1 MNEVILDVYI
11 AISILIAITD
21 VYLGVQSLKK
31 NRTTGR
37 FLGFACIA
45 AAVVDISYL
54 ISILDETYLLM
65 SVMSSIY
72 FISIDFMLV
81 CLLIF
86 VVYFIKGEF
95 SKTGRIAIKVC
106 CLYSLYELVIFAI
119 NPFCEI
125 AIGYT
130 GRDTFIAKYN
140 YDMKPLYCMHL
151 VFSYLIVVAVLFLL
165 IRKMC
170 RIPKEYRAQYRYVI
184 LGIFAIVLVN
194 AIFLFLPGDN
204 VYNLLDYSICGYSLI
219 SFLIYWSCFNYSTHG
234 MLNRLKT
241 YVFENI
247 SQGIVLFDYDDNL
260 ILHNERADYFL
271 GEALGECE
279 KLQEFLETYKLS
291 VNLTAEDESF
301 SLQCYIK
308 GEEEEHPLRCD
319 IRRLDNK
326 QGRKLGR
333 MFVFSD
339 IALETDMLTGF
350 QKWESF
356 QQLAVE
362 EQEHFTF
369 PVGVAICDIN
379 SLSVINSTMGSHVGD
394 QKIHMLADIMRKC
407 FPERTYYVRGVD
419 ANLIALCSR
428 SSEEEMFRCLSEVR
442 ELYDGSI
449 QYAASVVI
457 DESQNIADV
466 IQDTAQAMRTK
477 KLVDQKSI
485 HSDMLTSLIRALEE
499 CDSDT
504 EQHVRRTQ
512 IMGAELGKR
521 IELTDIQQSKLALL
535 CLLHDIG
542 KIGVPM
548 EILNKP
554 GKLTEEEW
562 KIMRSH
568 VEKGYEIA
576 NSNTELKQIAEEIRH
591 HHERWDGNGYPD
603 GLSRESIPILSRV
616 IAVVDAFDAMT
627 NDRAYRPAMPV
638 SEAVEELRRCAGG
651 QFDPFIVSEFIQL
664 VSEKYSDLI
673 KESDIT
679 RIEEKETG
687 VQPEATDDSHL
698 EEVFSVHTIPYSRY
712 LVDESWNIIS
722 VDDNFE
728 MLTGYTREDVEN
740 NVMNQLDLIPEAE
753 RTEYLCRT
761 NANIAKS
768 TFVFQ
773 EHRIH
778 RKDGTDIYVFCY
790 GRVFYDSAAQAPRSE
805 IIISDVSN
813 TYSMKILTDTEQ
825 SKAEARLRNWEST
838 YRTDPLTGLL
848 NHAAFRSDM
857 EMKLLQGTTNA
868 MMIMMD
874 VDRFKQYNDTYGHH
888 MGDKYLIMVAQALLM
903 SLRDDDFACRMGGD
917 EFAAMLF
924 FSKNVPED
932 VMRERAQQI
941 FDKVNLTV
949 KSAEGGT
956 GISMGAVIAKT
967 EATFNQLYEESD
979 NALYSAKEKGR
990 GRLEV
995 ALHRAEAK
1003 N

>member
-81 CLLIF
+81 CLLVF

-234 MLNRLKT
+234 MLNKLKT

-407 FPERTYYVRGVD
+407 FQERTYYVRGAD
-419 ANLIALCSR
+419 ANLIALCSQ

-627 NDRAYRPAMPV
+627 NDRAYKTGNACFRG
-638 SEAVEELRRCAGG
+638 SGG
-651 QFDPFIVSEFIQL
+651 AQ
-664 VSEKYSDLI
+664 KMC
-673 KESDIT
+673 
-679 RIEEKETG
+679 R
-687 VQPEATDDSHL
+687 
-698 EEVFSVHTIPYSRY
+698 
-712 LVDESWNIIS
+712 
-722 VDDNFE
+722 
-728 MLTGYTREDVEN
+728 
-740 NVMNQLDLIPEAE
+740 
-753 RTEYLCRT
+753 RTESTGRT
-761 NANIAKS
+761 ERIFMY
-768 TFVFQ
+768 FVTEEFSMIRQ
-773 EHRIH
+773 HRHRI
-778 RKDGTDIYVFCY
+778 
-790 GRVFYDSAAQAPRSE
+790 P
-805 IIISDVSN
+805 
-813 TYSMKILTDTEQ
+813 
-825 SKAEARLRNWEST
+825 
-838 YRTDPLTGLL
+838 
-848 NHAAFRSDM
+848 
-857 EMKLLQGTTNA
+857 
-868 MMIMMD
+868 
-874 VDRFKQYNDTYGHH
+874 
-888 MGDKYLIMVAQALLM
+888 
-903 SLRDDDFACRMGGD
+903 
-917 EFAAMLF
+917 
-924 FSKNVPED
+924 
-932 VMRERAQQI
+932 
-941 FDKVNLTV
+941 
-949 KSAEGGT
+949 KS
-956 GISMGAVIAKT
+956 
-967 EATFNQLYEESD
+967 
-979 NALYSAKEKGR
+979 
-990 GRLEV
+990 
-995 ALHRAEAK
+995 
-1003 N
+1003 